1 MNRKLFAVVLPVLLL
16 GACAGDGAF
25 SVGKPASVAEPA
37 ALSSAIG
44 GAWRTP
50 AYVARDKYRHPLQ
63 TLSFFGVAPDQT
75 VIEILPA
82 PGWYSEIL
90 APYLRDR
97 GHYIATTWDDASSQK
112 LRDKFAADPADY
124 GKAEIRG
131 FDAKAPVFGRDGSA
145 DVVLTFRNVHNW
157 LEDGNAEA
165 YFKAF
170 FAVLKSGGTL
180 GVVDHRARP
189 GTDVETMKTS
199 GYLTEALVI
208 DLAKQAGFVPAGKSE
223 VNANPADDTHHP
235 NGVWTLP
242 PTNKHDKA
250 DDAKYQAIGESDRMT
265 LKFVKLAK

>member
-1 MNRKLFAVVLPVLLL
+1 MNRKLLATVLPILLL
-16 GACAGDGAF
+16 GACA
-25 SVGKPASVAEPA
+25 SVDKTPATPA
-37 ALSSAIG
+37 ASADAGALQVAIG

-50 AYVARDKYRHPLQ
+50 ANVVRDKYRHPAQ

-75 VIEILPA
+75 VVEILPA

-97 GHYIATTWDDASSQK
+97 GHYVATTWDDASNRK
-112 LRDKFAADPADY
+112 LRDKFAADPTEY

-131 FDAKAPVFGRDGSA
+131 FDRKAPAFGPDGSA

-165 YFKAF
+165 YFQAF
-170 FAVLKSGGTL
+170 FAVLKPGGTL
-180 GVVDHRARP
+180 GVVDHRAKP
-189 GTDVETMKTS
+189 GTDVETMEKS
-199 GYLTEALVI
+199 GYLTEDLVI
-208 DLAKQAGFVPAGKSE
+208 GLAKQAGFELAGKSE

-242 PTNKHDKA
+242 PSNQHDKA

-265 LKFVKLAK
+265 LKFVKTTK